1 MDKNIFKQVVSKCKE
16 KDNPYKDGLF
26 SFISG
31 GVMGIISQGLIDLY
45 HLAFKL
51 EIELAFS
58 LSSITLV
65 FIASVLT
72 MIGWY
77 NNIGQIFG
85 AGLFIPITGF
95 SNSMV
100 SASMEGKSEG
110 PIYGVGART
119 FSLAGSVIIYGVVS
133 GIILSFGYYLLYLM
147 GVVS

>member
-16 KDNPYKDGLF
+16 KDNPYKDGF
-26 SFISG
+26 ISFISG
-31 GVMGIISQGLIDLY
+31 GIMGILSQGLIDLY

-72 MIGWY
+72 MIGFY

-110 PIYGVGART
+110 LVYGIGART